1 MYGGS
6 NIIPELTEFL
16 SIIFVISFCFSTSL
30 CGIEKFEALK
40 EAARSDGC
48 ITPAAAAA
56 VATRAAANEILK
68 KGKSY
73 IDQIWFIKN
82 GIIIKTYIN

>member
-16 SIIFVISFCFSTSL
+16 SMIFVISFCFSTSL
-30 CGIEKFEALK
+30 WGIEKFEALK

-56 VATRAAANEILK
+56 VATRAAAIEILK
-68 KGKSY
+68 KRENIKFEN
-73 IDQIWFIKN
+73 IDEKH
-82 GIIIKTYIN
+82 

>member
-1 MYGGS
+1 MIYGGS

-16 SIIFVISFCFSTSL
+16 SMIFVISFCFSTSL

-40 EAARSDGC
+40 EAARIDGC

-56 VATRAAANEILK
+56 VATLAAAIEIWKKANYYNNQNWFMANEIIIC
-68 KGKSY
+68 KS
-73 IDQIWFIKN
+73 I
-82 GIIIKTYIN
+82 